1 MEFNFVLTQWV
12 MSLMNDLATRKTG
25 VKMTG
30 FESKKAMSQDK
41 FYNLISEQQLQEI
54 MLKGIKD
61 LTMQMEDLKR
71 RVALM
76 EKHQRDDGK

>member
-1 MEFNFVLTQWV
+1 
-12 MSLMNDLATRKTG
+12 MS
-25 VKMTG
+25 G

-41 FYNLISEQQLQEI
+41 FYNQISESQLQEI

-61 LTMQMEDLKR
+61 LTMQVEDLKR

-76 EKHQRDDGK
+76 EQYQNQKDDGK

>member
-1 MEFNFVLTQWV
+1 
-12 MSLMNDLATRKTG
+12 MS
-25 VKMTG
+25 G

-41 FYNLISEQQLQEI
+41 FFTHISESQLQEI

-61 LTMQMEDLKR
+61 LTMQVEDLKR

>member
-1 MEFNFVLTQWV
+1 
-12 MSLMNDLATRKTG
+12 MS
-25 VKMTG
+25 G
-30 FESKKAMSQDK
+30 FESKREMSQDK
-41 FYNLISEQQLQEI
+41 LRDENGLTMGFAEGIEIDLQMI
-54 MLKGIKD
+54 LLKGIKD

>member
-1 MEFNFVLTQWV
+1 
-12 MSLMNDLATRKTG
+12 
-25 VKMTG
+25 MTG
-30 FESKKAMSQDK
+30 FQSKKAMSQDK